1 MTNHEREITK
11 EVYDHAKANR
21 GYITADDSDRV
32 FTISELIGYGVYG
45 DQVFER
51 DGKYYVSYSL
61 GSSCD

>member
-1 MTNHEREITK
+1 MTRYEREITK
-11 EVYDHAKANR
+11 DIYDHAKANR
-21 GYITADDSDRV
+21 GYITADDRGEI

-51 DGKYYVSYSL
+51 DGKFYVGYLL